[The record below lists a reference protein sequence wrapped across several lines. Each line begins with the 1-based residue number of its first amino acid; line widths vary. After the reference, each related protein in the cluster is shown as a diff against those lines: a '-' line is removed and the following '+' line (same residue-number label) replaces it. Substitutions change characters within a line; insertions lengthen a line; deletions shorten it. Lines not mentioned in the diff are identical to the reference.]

1 MYPSVTSSQEGRW
14 LDLVADLLD
23 TPLRCWPFVEVARL
37 VTSTFEAPASTYYSA
52 SPGTAVVQLSWP
64 PAHFADHFDEAKAW
78 GERRAPIDHP
88 LLRYHLRT
96 GDTGSMQV
104 ADVPREIADGRLV
117 AAWDERGRRWGG
129 VQAQLSLPL
138 RFTPHATRAVVLGR
152 ADPYTRQEMVLA
164 RRLQLLLAGLDRQI
178 EAFAGWSGQ
187 AGPLAVEA
195 AECLRL
201 SPRELAVLQLMAQG
215 LTAAAIARRL
225 AIAERT
231 VQKHLQRCYAKL
243 GVADRLGAVLRARHI
258 GLLGT

>member
-1 MYPSVTSSQEGRW
+1 MYSSVTSQEGQW
-14 LDLVADLLD
+14 LDLVADLLG
-23 TPLRCWPFVEVARL
+23 TPLRCWPFVEVASL
-37 VTSTFEAPASTYYSA
+37 LTITFAAPASTYYSA
-52 SPGTAVVQLSWP
+52 SPGTAVLQLPWP
-64 PAHFADHFDEAKAW
+64 PAHFADHFEEARDW
-78 GERRAPIDHP
+78 SEGRAPTDHP

-104 ADVPREIADGRLV
+104 ADVPREIADERLV
-117 AAWDERGRRWGG
+117 AAWDDRGRRWGG

-138 RFTPHATRAVVLGR
+138 RLTPHATRAVVVGR
-152 ADPYTRQEMVLA
+152 ADPYNRQEMVLA
-164 RRLQLLLAGLDRQI
+164 RRLQRLLTGLDRQI

-243 GVADRLGAVLRARHI
+243 GVADRLGAVLRARHV